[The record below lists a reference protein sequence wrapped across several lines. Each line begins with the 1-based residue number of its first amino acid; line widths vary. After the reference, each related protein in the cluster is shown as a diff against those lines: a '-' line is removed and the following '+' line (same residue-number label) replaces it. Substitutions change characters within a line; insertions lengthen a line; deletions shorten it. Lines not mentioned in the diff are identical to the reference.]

1 MAASQTTQAE
11 TEMRIARCARIIA
24 NGGRRSDCIQYAAT
38 NWGVTKRTVDN
49 YLKEARTQLR
59 ADWDIERP
67 QMIADLLSQ
76 CSTLQMEARRNGQLN
91 IALGAINT
99 AAKLADLCSRVSLK
113 QLKKAMY
120 YLAMAYLIYLLQK
133 QYKIEL
139 HQIYYRIK
147 KSFAQIQNIEN

>member
-1 MAASQTTQAE
+1 MAASLTTQAE
-11 TEMRIARCARIIA
+11 TERRIAGGARIIA
-24 NGGRRSDCIQYAAT
+24 NGGRRSDCIQYAST

-49 YLKEARTQLR
+49 YLKEARIQLR

-99 AAKLADLCSRVSLK
+99 AAKLADLCS
-113 QLKKAMY
+113 
-120 YLAMAYLIYLLQK
+120 
-133 QYKIEL
+133 
-139 HQIYYRIK
+139 
-147 KSFAQIQNIEN
+147 